1 MSRGGVVPVSSVVRD
16 SLRGDLRHTSILDI
30 LQFLSVGGKTGE
42 LIAKNESSNAE
53 AHAFFSAGTMVHV
66 ITGELSGMEALVE
79 ISGWKRG
86 NFKFFDDILSP
97 NTTIKLPLQ
106 HALLEAVRIYDERQ
120 EALRIHDERPELF
133 IEPIRSD
140 DERRR
145 QMVSTRSSTDVLEDF
160 LKVPGVTS
168 AVVVGRDGFLIE
180 SAGGSSAVSIEDLGA
195 SLAHAINGIEEMGA
209 ELQVDSFQDLFV
221 EYGKAIIICT
231 PIGDAIVAITA
242 PDASKLGIIRH
253 KVRPL
258 ITELSELF

>member
-97 NTTIKLPLQ
+97 NTTIKLP
-106 HALLEAVRIYDERQ
+106 
-120 EALRIHDERPELF
+120 
-133 IEPIRSD
+133 
-140 DERRR
+140 RRR